1 MAKSTS
7 SFVVDAV
14 VKWLLLCL
22 LEFVLI
28 YSKFVALKGEII
40 FLRKKK
46 NTEKKTLKKRSEKEF
61 LIWLHSEEGN
71 LYLQFLICLTCR
83 FL

>member
-22 LEFVLI
+22 LVFVLI
-28 YSKFVALKGEII
+28 YSKFVVLKGRNN
-40 FLRKKK
+40 L
-46 NTEKKTLKKRSEKEF
+46 SQEKE
-61 LIWLHSEEGN
+61 EYRTKNMKKEK
-71 LYLQFLICLTCR
+71 
-83 FL
+83 

>member
-46 NTEKKTLKKRSEKEF
+46 NTEKKNIKKEK
-61 LIWLHSEEGN
+61 
-71 LYLQFLICLTCR
+71 
-83 FL
+83 